1 MQLPI
6 DFTESAATAG
16 FRLHS
21 FEVLNWGTFNRH
33 AWSLPINGGNSLL
46 TGDIGSGK
54 STLVDG
60 ITTLLVPPQRVVYNR
75 AAGAET
81 RERDLRSYVMG
92 YYKSE
97 KNAETLEASSVALR
111 DQNSYSVLVARFFNS
126 GYRVTVTL
134 AMVLWLP
141 DKEKAPERFYV
152 VAEEP
157 LSIKEHFSGFGSEI
171 SQLRKK
177 LKKQKKVSLFDTFAM
192 YCAAFMR
199 RMGIENSQALHL
211 FFQTVSMK
219 SVGNLTE
226 FVRNHMLEPPPV
238 KDRIDTLCRQF
249 EDLNR
254 AHEAVCRA
262 RDQVDRLQPLKQE
275 CQNHTRVAADIE
287 QNQSYRSVLHHFFA
301 EKKVHLLDLQINRYK
316 IEAEKRTSQMT
327 LIKGQLESLKLR
339 EHELRQAI
347 YENGGNRL
355 EALTTEIERL
365 TIERNRIGKRAE
377 EYLSLCRELSMAK
390 PTSDTRFYE
399 NRSEAQSRL
408 SEVDTLVAEQE
419 NLQVETRVRLKG
431 LGESISTLEAEI
443 DSLKRRK
450 SNIPLKNIT
459 IRRKLCESLKVPE
472 SAIPFCGELLQVK
485 EGEKAWEG
493 AAERLL
499 HNFALSLLI
508 PDKLYKGVTEYVDTH
523 HLSGR
528 IVYFKTVLQEEYDIE
543 DTDRDALCR
552 KIEIKPD
559 TLFYDWLAGELSRRF
574 NAVCCEDMVS
584 FQRLTFAVTRHGQVK
599 SGGRR
604 HEKDDRF
611 AINDRSRFILGW
623 QNVDKIRTL
632 TRDLHGLQAQ
642 WDQEM
647 KVLEQTEKERGRLRI
662 LENSLRNLLLVQSF
676 TDIHW
681 QPIAIQIKHLNGE
694 KEALKQSADILQ
706 TLHTQVEETEAETA
720 RWERQ
725 KDQINELMGKIQ
737 VSLKNWRDNRREAHA
752 RLMEVPEERRKVLF
766 PALLNLQEE
775 ALGDADINV
784 KNCDARQT
792 EMREW
797 LQRRL
802 DSLDGKKSRLTQT
815 IVRLMQ
821 EYKNAYPLETREID
835 ASVDAM
841 DEYAGML
848 DTLLSEDLP
857 RHEERFKTMLNE
869 GTIQNMALFQSK
881 LESELADI
889 RDKIKIINLSLSAI
903 DYNEGAYIELM
914 ADHSR
919 DSDVRQF
926 RQDLRTCL
934 GGTLTGKAD
943 EDYNEQKFIQVKG
956 IIDRFRGRE
965 GRSELD
971 SRWTRK
977 VTDVRNWLIFS
988 ASERWREDSAEKEFF
1003 SDTSGKS
1010 GGQKEKLAYTIL
1022 AAALAYQFGLKWGEK
1037 RSHTFRFVMIDEAF
1051 GRGSDDSTRYA
1062 LELFRKLSLQ
1072 LLIVTPM
1079 QKTHIIEDYVQS
1091 VHFIHNEEGKNS
1103 MIRNLTIEEY
1113 REEKASY
1120 QEGDNSSYQRE
1131 EKGLNQ
1137 EARVEYQKG
1146 DI

>member
-1 MQLPI
+1 MPTQLSI

-21 FEVLNWGTFNRH
+21 FEVLNWGTFHRH
-33 AWSLPINGGNSLL
+33 AWTLPIRGGNSLL

-60 ITTLLVPPQRVVYNR
+60 ITTLLVPPQRVVYNK

-81 RERDLRSYVMG
+81 KERDLRSYVMG

-111 DQNSYSVLVARFFNS
+111 DQNSYSVLVAKFFNE
-126 GYRVTVTL
+126 GYRLTVSL

-141 DKEKAPERFYV
+141 DKGRPPERFYV
-152 VAEEP
+152 VAEEAI
-157 LSIKEHFSGFGSEI
+157 SIKDDFSGFGSEI
-171 SQLRKK
+171 NQLRKK
-177 LKKQKKVSLFDTFAM
+177 LKKRKKLFLFDSFTQ

-238 KDRIDTLCRQF
+238 NERIETLCRQF

-254 AHEAVCRA
+254 AHESVRRA
-262 RDQVDRLQPLKQE
+262 RDQVERLEPLKSE
-275 CQNHTRVAADIE
+275 CHNYTEVVNSIE
-287 QNQSYRSVLHHFFA
+287 TNQRYRSVLHPFFA
-301 EKKVHLLDLQINRYK
+301 EKKVHLLDSQINRYK
-316 IEAEKRTSQMT
+316 IEEERRTEQMAH
-327 LIKGQLESLKLR
+327 IRGQLESLKLR

-365 TIERNRIGKRAE
+365 IIDRNRIKKRAE
-377 EYLSLCRELSMAK
+377 EYLSLCRELSIEN
-390 PTSDTRFYE
+390 PTSDSRFYA
-399 NRSEAQSRL
+399 NRSEAESRL
-408 SEVDTLVAEQE
+408 AKVDTLVAEQE
-419 NLQVETRVRLKG
+419 NLQVETKVQLKG
-431 LGESISTLEAEI
+431 LGEDISSLEAEI
-443 DSLKRRK
+443 DSLKKRK
-450 SNIPLKNIT
+450 TNIPLKNIT
-459 IRRKLCESLKVPE
+459 IRRQLCQFLEVPE
-472 SAIPFCGELLQVK
+472 SAIPFCGELLRIK
-485 EGEKAWEG
+485 ESEKAWEG

-499 HNFALSLLI
+499 HNFGLSLLV
-508 PDKLYKGVTEYVDTH
+508 PDNLYKGVTEYVDTH

-528 IVYFKTVLQEEYDIE
+528 IVYFKTVLQEEYEGE
-543 DTDRDALCR
+543 DTDINALCR
-552 KIEIKPD
+552 KIEIKQD
-559 TLFYDWLAGELSRRF
+559 TLFYDWLSSELSKRF
-574 NAVCCEDMVS
+574 NAVCCDDMVS

-611 AINDRSRFILGW
+611 AINDQSRFILGW
-623 QNVDKIRTL
+623 QNIDKIKTL
-632 TRDLHGLQAQ
+632 TRDLNGFQAQ
-642 WDQEM
+642 WDQRI
-647 KVLEQTEKERGRLRI
+647 KVLKQTDIERSRLRL
-662 LENSLRNLLLVQSF
+662 LETTLRNLLLVHSF
-676 TDIHW
+676 ADIYW
-681 QPIAIQIKHLNGE
+681 QPMALKIKQLSDE
-694 KEALKQSADILQ
+694 KEALKQSADILK
-706 TLHTQVEETEAETA
+706 TLQRQVADNQVEIVKL
-720 RWERQ
+720 ERQ
-725 KDQINELMGKIQ
+725 KDKINEDMGKIE
-737 VSLKNWRDNRREAHA
+737 VSLKNWRDIRKEAQA
-752 RLMEVPEERRKVLF
+752 RLMEVPEETRMLLF
-766 PALLNLQEE
+766 PSLINLQEE
-775 ALGDADINV
+775 ALGDAEITV
-784 KNCDARQT
+784 KNCDSRQT

-802 DSLDGKKSRLTQT
+802 DALDGKKSRLTQT

-841 DEYAGML
+841 DEYGRML

-889 RDKIKIINLSLSAI
+889 REKIKIINLSLSAI
-903 DYNEGAYIELM
+903 DYNDSTYIELM
-914 ADHSR
+914 ADQSR

-926 RQDLRTCL
+926 RQDLKTCL

-943 EDYNEQKFIQVKG
+943 EDYNEQKFMQVKG
-956 IIDRFRGRE
+956 IIDRFKGRE
-965 GRSELD
+965 GKSDLD

-988 ASERWREDSAEKEFF
+988 ASERWREDDVEKEFF

-1062 LELFRKLSLQ
+1062 LELFRRLSLQ

-1091 VHFIHNEEGKNS
+1091 VHFIHNEDGKNS
-1103 MIRNLTIEEY
+1103 MVRNLTIEEY
-1113 REEKASY
+1113 IEERAAY
-1120 QEGDNSSYQRE
+1120 QG
-1131 EKGLNQ
+1131 GQ
-1137 EARVEYQKG
+1137 EAVNHQEEEIKYQKVER
-1146 DI
+1146 